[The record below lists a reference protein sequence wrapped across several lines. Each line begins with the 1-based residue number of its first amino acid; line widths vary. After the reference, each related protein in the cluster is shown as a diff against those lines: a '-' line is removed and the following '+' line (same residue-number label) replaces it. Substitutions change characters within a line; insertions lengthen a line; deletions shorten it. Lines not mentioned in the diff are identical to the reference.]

1 MKGFAIQLVFN
12 KGAKLTGTE
21 GTNIASPDHKITI
34 DIPTDGVIDGDL
46 ATAAATGLNNQGAFL
61 TEAPHPVDGSNPLEV
76 SASLIF
82 RNMGITI
89 VDNVGLYP

>member
-1 MKGFAIQLVFN
+1 MTGVT
-12 KGAKLTGTE
+12 GAS
-21 GTNIASPDHKITI
+21 IAGVDHKMTI
-34 DIPTDGVIDGDL
+34 DIPTD
-46 ATAAATGLNNQGAFL
+46 ATAGGMDLDPATGLNTQGAYL
-61 TEAPHPVDGSNPLEV
+61 TEAPHPIDGSNPLEV